1 MAVPSPPVPHRSR
14 MGMSPRGAPTRWAI
28 ACIAGVVMAG
38 ASAAMAQPADE
49 PPAGALT
56 GVLKRIKETGT
67 VRIGYREAAIPFS
80 FAGPDGRPYGYSIDI
95 CHAIVENIAEA
106 VGVAYL
112 GVEYRRVT
120 PSDRF
125 DQVIEGRV
133 DLECGST
140 SNTAERSKRVAFSPL
155 IFVAGTRLM
164 VKRGGPIRSA
174 RDLPG
179 RRVVVVSG
187 TTNEEA
193 MRQLAAAPRKEF
205 IVDAADDY
213 AQALEMLA
221 SGKVDALAAD
231 DILIAGYLTEG
242 GLRHRYAMVGDL
254 LSFEPYGIMYARGDA
269 PLAEAVETSF
279 RRLAATREI
288 RWIYNK
294 WFLGS
299 LPSGARLALPMGAR
313 LERSFQIL
321 GLPAE

>member
-1 MAVPSPPVPHRSR
+1 
-14 MGMSPRGAPTRWAI
+14 MG
-28 ACIAGVVMAG
+28 
-38 ASAAMAQPADE
+38 SAAAALGQPADE
-49 PPAGALT
+49 PLAGALT
-56 GVLKRIKETGT
+56 GVLKRVKETGV

-95 CHAIVENIAEA
+95 CHAIVENIVDA
-106 VGVAYL
+106 VGVAFL
-112 GVEYRRVT
+112 RIEYRPVT

-125 DQVIEGRV
+125 DQVIEGRI

-140 SNTAERSKRVAFSPL
+140 SNTAERRKRVAFSPL
-155 IFVAGTRLM
+155 IFIAGTRLL
-164 VKRGGPIRSA
+164 VKRGSPIRSA

-179 RRVVVVSG
+179 RRVVVARG

-205 IVDAADDY
+205 TVDAADDY
-213 AQALEMLA
+213 AQALDMLA

-231 DILIAGYLTEG
+231 DILLSGYLAEK
-242 GLRHRYAMVGDL
+242 GLRGQYAIVGDL
-254 LSFEPYGIMYARGDA
+254 LSFEPYGIMFVPNDA
-269 PLAEAVETSF
+269 PLAETVESAF

-294 WFLGS
+294 WFLRS
-299 LPSGARLALPMGAR
+299 LPTGQRLGLPMGAR
-313 LERSFQIL
+313 LERSFQVL